1 MNIFVG
7 RLAAKTC
14 EKTLTELFS
23 QFGTVEIC
31 FVVRDK
37 QTKHSRGYAYVIMP
51 NNNEAETAIKSMNNF
66 KLHDEKMMVKRARPG
81 EIKFIKEEGESN
93 E

>member
-7 RLAAKTC
+7 RLASATC
-14 EKTLTELFS
+14 EKTLTDLFS
-23 QFGTVEIC
+23 EFGRVETC

-51 NNNEAETAIKSMNNF
+51 NNTEAVTAIQSMHNYELNG
-66 KLHDEKMMVKRARPG
+66 EKMMVKKARPG
-81 EIKFIKEEGESN
+81 EIKFIKEEGNMDE
-93 E
+93 

>member
-7 RLAAKTC
+7 RLSSKTC
-14 EKTLTELFS
+14 EKTLTDLFS
-23 QFGTVEIC
+23 KFGSVEIC

-51 NNNEAETAIKSMNNF
+51 NKHEAEKAINSMNNYEI
-66 KLHDEKMMVKRARPG
+66 HGEKMMVKKARSG
-81 EIKFIKEEGESN
+81 EIKFVKEDESA
-93 E
+93 